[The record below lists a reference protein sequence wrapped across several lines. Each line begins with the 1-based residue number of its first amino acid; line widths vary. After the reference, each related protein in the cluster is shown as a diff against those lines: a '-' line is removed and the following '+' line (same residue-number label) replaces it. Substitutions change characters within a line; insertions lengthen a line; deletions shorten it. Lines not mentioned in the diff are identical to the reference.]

1 MTRLRLLALFV
12 VLLAVSAPARAHAQ
26 STATFRGYTTTVPAG
41 WASAPST
48 SSMRLAQYTIADP
61 DGSLAA
67 EVVVY
72 FFGEGQGGGVE
83 ANLERWKAQFSTP
96 DGSPVYENV
105 AKLTGTAFPITVA
118 EYRGTYA
125 RGVGVGDAATA
136 KPGQSLVA
144 VIAETPK
151 GALFFQ
157 MFGATAKVSAHRAAL
172 EAFVQ
177 AMKN

>member
-1 MTRLRLLALFV
+1 MTRLRSFATFV
-12 VLLAVSAPARAHAQ
+12 ATLAVSTPALAQ
-26 STATFRGYTTTVPAG
+26 SNATFRGYTTTIPSG
-41 WASAPST
+41 WKSAPSS
-48 SSMRLAQYTIADP
+48 SSMRLAQYTIADA
-61 DGSLAA
+61 DGSTAA

-105 AKLTGTAFPITVA
+105 AKLTGAAFPITVA

-151 GALFFQ
+151 GTLFFQ

-172 EAFVQ
+172 EAFVKG
-177 AMKN
+177 MKD

>member
-1 MTRLRLLALFV
+1 MTRLRLMFALGAT
-12 VLLAVSAPARAHAQ
+12 LAVSTPALAQ

-41 WASAPST
+41 WTTAPTS
-48 SSMRLAQYTIADP
+48 SSMRLAQYTIADA
-61 DGSLAA
+61 DGSTAA

-96 DGSPVYENV
+96 DGSPVYEKV
-105 AKLTGTAFPITVA
+105 AKLTGAAFPITVA

-125 RGVGVGDAATA
+125 RGIGVGDAATA

-172 EAFVQ
+172 EAFVKG
-177 AMKN
+177 MKE